1 MDRGV
6 WQAYSR
12 WGPEDLDTT
21 ERLHSSREVIANKSS
36 GSSFKN
42 DIFLFKEQ
50 TQIHKMKKV
59 RMSEDIPAENSVTH
73 QSWILN
79 HFLRVVKSV
88 SYKLRKRF
96 YVC

>member
-12 WGPEDLDTT
+12 WGTEDLDTT

-42 DIFLFKEQ
+42 DTFLFKEQ
-50 TQIHKMKKV
+50 TQIH
-59 RMSEDIPAENSVTH
+59 
-73 QSWILN
+73 
-79 HFLRVVKSV
+79 
-88 SYKLRKRF
+88 
-96 YVC
+96 